1 MQNEF
6 STCSVTIPSL
16 VYLSDVVPVK
26 ASLVLTLVSF
36 GEVTLPE
43 TSSMYA
49 MYNGTWWCEMGC
61 LVQFRYHPVYVLLR
75 VYGTKCQACKEG
87 LCPED
92 LVRKT
97 VSGVYHVK
105 CFSCSVCNRQL
116 ETGEQM
122 YLVQVR
128 RGRGEARRQLHRWW
142 WC

>member
-1 MQNEF
+1 M
-6 STCSVTIPSL
+6 T
-16 VYLSDVVPVK
+16 
-26 ASLVLTLVSF
+26 
-36 GEVTLPE
+36 
-43 TSSMYA
+43 TSHF
-49 MYNGTWWCEMGC
+49 N
-61 LVQFRYHPVYVLLR
+61 R

-105 CFSCSVCNRQL
+105 CFVCSVCKRQL

-128 RGRGEARRQLHRWW
+128 RERGGEGEVWGQLRGLR
-142 WC
+142 CG

>member
-1 MQNEF
+1 MGLSSNGVKCVTHHPGLI
-6 STCSVTIPSL
+6 STS
-16 VYLSDVVPVK
+16 
-26 ASLVLTLVSF
+26 
-36 GEVTLPE
+36 
-43 TSSMYA
+43 
-49 MYNGTWWCEMGC
+49 
-61 LVQFRYHPVYVLLR
+61 HLLFHIR

-105 CFSCSVCNRQL
+105 CFSCSMCKRQL

-128 RGRGEARRQLHRWW
+128 EGGKGGGAQEGEGIRSDVAWKSRWW
-142 WC
+142 RAGL